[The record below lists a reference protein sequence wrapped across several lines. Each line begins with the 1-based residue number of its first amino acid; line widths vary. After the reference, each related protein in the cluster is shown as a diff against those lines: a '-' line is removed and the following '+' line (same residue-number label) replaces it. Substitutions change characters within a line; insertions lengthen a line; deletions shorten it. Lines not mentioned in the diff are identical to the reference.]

1 MIKEKNFAVA
11 FPNFEFFGDEK
22 MYNLVNTNVLLL
34 CNIDRKATYTQ
45 GTKMSGSIYKV
56 PIPRMY

>member
-11 FPNFEFFGDEK
+11 FPNFKFLGDEK
-22 MYNLVNTNVLLL
+22 IYNLVNTNVLLL

-45 GTKMSGSIYKV
+45 ETKMFGSIY
-56 PIPRMY
+56 I